1 MPAQTGRYQPG
12 VNRNGT
18 MSYPTRA
25 RSMFT
30 RLLRLSQR
38 RLQFLV
44 STNSSRVRE
53 SADLWLSVRG
63 PVETNQYT
71 ELKTAVT
78 DASRILKDR
87 SEKVAN
93 TREGADGVRV
103 GSAEERGSN
112 QKLFSWPTLEKGC
125 RKPSCAQRVSGLG
138 CGPAHLT
145 LACCSSPRPPR
156 PEAGRNQSSVS

>member
-30 RLLRLSQR
+30 RLLRLSQQ

-53 SADLWLSVRG
+53 SADLWPSVRG

-78 DASRILKDR
+78 DASRD
-87 SEKVAN
+87 
-93 TREGADGVRV
+93 
-103 GSAEERGSN
+103 
-112 QKLFSWPTLEKGC
+112 
-125 RKPSCAQRVSGLG
+125 
-138 CGPAHLT
+138 
-145 LACCSSPRPPR
+145 
-156 PEAGRNQSSVS
+156 